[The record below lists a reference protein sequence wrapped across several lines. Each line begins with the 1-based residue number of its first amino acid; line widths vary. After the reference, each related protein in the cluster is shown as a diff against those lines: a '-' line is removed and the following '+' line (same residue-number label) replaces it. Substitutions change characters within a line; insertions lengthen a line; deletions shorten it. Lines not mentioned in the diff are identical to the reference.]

1 MKGRAAAGLILAG
14 LAAAV
19 GLYLLRER
27 QIAGSLGAS
36 GFPLDDSWIHL
47 QFARNLAEGR
57 GFTYNPGVSVP
68 GSTAPLWTILLAGLF
83 AIAGAHLVW
92 VKIAGVA
99 AAVGSAWLAR
109 RLAIQWTGEPLLGL
123 GAGLVTALSA
133 PMAWGALSGM
143 EVTLAAL
150 LVTGA
155 LCAHASGRVTL
166 AALLIGAAALARP
179 ESVLLVPLFWLGGP
193 LTLKRSVVSLGLPA
207 AVLSPW
213 IAFNLWTAGT
223 PLPATA
229 AAKIEGGLVGLLAGT
244 REPVTE
250 TLFVRPWRFEAEW
263 AAWLVS
269 VDVLLPVLILPGLW
283 MLWRRHGRAALLPS
297 SILLLHPLGMALL
310 APYRGP
316 AFQEGRYSIQLLP
329 LAICVAVAALMG
341 LRNSSL
347 SPQGRGPQF
356 ELSRCLSGE
365 ARAESDQ
372 GWLRRAAIVLF
383 VGASVVPLW
392 SGAGRYAWAVQNIDA
407 MQVHLGRWVSEHT
420 PPGARLA
427 LNDVGAIVYVG
438 RREAVDVMG
447 LVTPAIIPYRREG
460 EKGVLRYLE
469 RVCPDYLIIFPA
481 WFPELASR
489 GDRFTPV
496 YRVRLERKTVAGA
509 DEMVVYETAW
519 NRWSRAPRPCPEPR

>member
-14 LAAAV
+14 LAAAL

-27 QIAGSLGAS
+27 QIAGSLGTA

-57 GFTYNPGVSVP
+57 GFAYNPGVSVP

-123 GAGLVTALSA
+123 GAALVAALSA

-166 AALLIGAAALARP
+166 TALLIGAAALARP

-207 AVLSPW
+207 TVLSPW

-223 PLPATA
+223 PLPTTA
-229 AAKIEGGLVGLLAGT
+229 AAKIEGGLVGLLVGT

-269 VDVLLPVLILPGLW
+269 VDVLLPILILPGLW
-283 MLWRRHGRAALLPS
+283 MLWRRHGRAALLPA

-329 LAICVAVAALMG
+329 LAICVAVTALSP
-341 LRNSSL
+341 SSL
-347 SPQGRGPQF
+347 SPQGRGQQF
-356 ELSRCLSGE
+356 ELSRRLSGE

-372 GWLRRAAIVLF
+372 GWLRRAIVVLF
-383 VGASVVPLW
+383 LAASVVPLW

-427 LNDVGAIVYVG
+427 LNDVGAIVYLG

-469 RVCPDYLIIFPA
+469 RACPDYLIIFPT

-496 YRVRLERKTVAGA
+496 YRVRLERNTVAGA

-519 NRWSRAPRPCPEPR
+519 NRWSRAPRPCPEGP

>member
-1 MKGRAAAGLILAG
+1 LKGRAAAGLILAG
-14 LAAAV
+14 LAAAL

-27 QIAGSLGAS
+27 QIAGPLGAS

-68 GSTAPLWTILLAGLF
+68 GSTAPLWTLILAGLF
-83 AIAGAHLVW
+83 AIAGAHLAW
-92 VKIAGVA
+92 VKVAGVA

-109 RLAIQWTGEPLLGL
+109 RLAMQWTGEPLLGL
-123 GAGLVTALSA
+123 GAGLATALSA

-166 AALLIGAAALARP
+166 AGLLIGAAALARP
-179 ESVLLVPLFWLGGP
+179 ESVLLVPLLWLGGP
-193 LTLKRSVVSLGLPA
+193 LTLKRSLASLGIPV

-229 AAKIEGGLVGLLAGT
+229 AAKIEGGLVGLLAGA
-244 REPVTE
+244 REPVAE
-250 TLFVRPWRFEAEW
+250 TLFGRPWRFEAEW

-269 VDVLLPVLILPGLW
+269 VDVLLPILILPGLW
-283 MLWRRHGRAALLPS
+283 MLWRRHGRAALLPA

-329 LAICVAVAALMG
+329 LAICVAVTA
-341 LRNSSL
+341 L
-347 SPQGRGPQF
+347 SP
-356 ELSRCLSGE
+356 
-365 ARAESDQ
+365 SDQ
-372 GWLRRAAIVLF
+372 GWLRRAIVVLF
-383 VGASVVPLW
+383 LAASAVPLW

-407 MQVHLGRWVSEHT
+407 MQVHLGHWVSEHT

-427 LNDVGAIVYVG
+427 LNDVGAIVYLG

-469 RVCPDYLIIFPA
+469 RACPDYLIIFPA
-481 WFPELASR
+481 WFPELVSR

-496 YRVRLERKTVAGA
+496 YRVRLERNTVAGA

-519 NRWSRAPRPCPEPR
+519 NRWSRAPRPCPERP

>member
-14 LAAAV
+14 LAAAL
-19 GLYLLRER
+19 GLYLLRAR
-27 QIAGSLGAS
+27 QIAGPLGAS

-68 GSTAPLWTILLAGLF
+68 GSTAPLWTLILAGLF
-83 AIAGAHLVW
+83 AIAGAHLAW
-92 VKIAGVA
+92 VKVAGVA

-109 RLAIQWTGEPLLGL
+109 RLAMQWTGEPLLGL
-123 GAGLVTALSA
+123 GAGLATALSA

-166 AALLIGAAALARP
+166 PGLLIGAAALARP
-179 ESVLLVPLFWLGGP
+179 ESVLLVPLLWLGGP
-193 LTLKRSVVSLGLPA
+193 LTLKRSLASLGIPV

-223 PLPATA
+223 PLPVTA
-229 AAKIEGGLVGLLAGT
+229 AAKIGGGLVGLLAGT
-244 REPVTE
+244 REPVAE
-250 TLFVRPWRFEAEW
+250 TLFGRPWRFEAEW

-269 VDVLLPVLILPGLW
+269 VDVLLPILILPGLW
-283 MLWRRHGRAALLPS
+283 MLWRRHGRSALLPA

-329 LAICVAVAALMG
+329 LAICVAVTA
-341 LRNSSL
+341 L
-347 SPQGRGPQF
+347 SP
-356 ELSRCLSGE
+356 
-365 ARAESDQ
+365 SDQ
-372 GWLRRAAIVLF
+372 GWLRRAIVVLF
-383 VGASVVPLW
+383 LAASVVPLW

-407 MQVHLGRWVSEHT
+407 MQVHLGHWVSEHT

-427 LNDVGAIVYVG
+427 LNDVGAIVYLG
-438 RREAVDVMG
+438 HREAVDVMG

-469 RVCPDYLIIFPA
+469 RACPDYLIIFPA

-496 YRVRLERKTVAGA
+496 YRVRLERNTVAGA

-519 NRWSRAPRPCPEPR
+519 NRWSRAPRPCPERP

>member
-14 LAAAV
+14 LAAAL

-27 QIAGSLGAS
+27 QIAGPLGAS

-83 AIAGAHLVW
+83 AIAGAHVVW
-92 VKIAGVA
+92 VKIAGMA
-99 AAVGSAWLAR
+99 AAAGSAWLAR

-123 GAGLVTALSA
+123 GAGLVTAWSA

-155 LCAHASGRVTL
+155 LCAHVSGRVTL
-166 AALLIGAAALARP
+166 AALLIGAATLARP
-179 ESVLLVPLFWLGGP
+179 ESVLLVPLLWLGGP
-193 LTLKRSVVSLGLPA
+193 LTLKRSLASLGIPA

-223 PLPATA
+223 PLPVTA

-244 REPVTE
+244 RESVTE
-250 TLFVRPWRFEAEW
+250 TVFGRPWRFEAEW

-269 VDVLLPVLILPGLW
+269 VDVLLPIFILPGLW
-283 MLWRRHGRAALLPS
+283 VLWRRHGRAALLPA

-329 LAICVAVAALMG
+329 LAICVAVTA
-341 LRNSSL
+341 L
-347 SPQGRGPQF
+347 SPVWTSSQGRG
-356 ELSRCLSGE
+356 
-365 ARAESDQ
+365 Q
-372 GWLRRAAIVLF
+372 GKAWVGRAAIVLF
-383 VGASVVPLW
+383 IVASVVPLW
-392 SGAGRYAWAVQNIDA
+392 SGAVRYAWAVQNIDA
-407 MQVHLGRWVSEHT
+407 MQAHLGRWVSEHT
-420 PPGARLA
+420 PSGARLA
-427 LNDVGAIVYVG
+427 LNDVGAIVYLG

-469 RVCPDYLIIFPA
+469 RACPDYLIIFPA

-496 YRVRLERKTVAGA
+496 YRVRLERNTVAGA

-519 NRWSRAPRPCPEPR
+519 NRWSRAPRPCPERP

>member
-1 MKGRAAAGLILAG
+1 LKGRAAAGLILAG
-14 LAAAV
+14 LAVAL

-57 GFTYNPGVSVP
+57 GFSYNPGVSVP
-68 GSTAPLWTILLAGLF
+68 GSTAPLWTLLLAGLF
-83 AIAGAHLVW
+83 AIAGAHLAW
-92 VKIAGVA
+92 VKIAGMA

-123 GAGLVTALSA
+123 GAGVVTALSA
-133 PMAWGALSGM
+133 PMVWGALSGM

-179 ESVLLVPLFWLGGP
+179 ESVLLVPLLWLGGP
-193 LTLKRSVVSLGLPA
+193 LTLKRSLASLGIPV

-244 REPVTE
+244 REPMTE
-250 TLFVRPWRFEAEW
+250 TLFGRPWRFEAEW
-263 AAWLVS
+263 ATWLLS
-269 VDVLLPVLILPGLW
+269 VDVLLPILILPGLW
-283 MLWRRHGRAALLPS
+283 MLWRRHGRAALLPA

-329 LAICVAVAALMG
+329 LAICVAVTALSP
-341 LRNSSL
+341 SSL
-347 SPQGRGPQF
+347 SPQGRGQ
-356 ELSRCLSGE
+356 GE
-365 ARAESDQ
+365 
-372 GWLRRAAIVLF
+372 GWLRRAIVVLF
-383 VGASVVPLW
+383 LAASVVPLW

-407 MQVHLGRWVSEHT
+407 MQVHLGRWVSEQT

-427 LNDVGAIVYVG
+427 LNDVGAIGYFG

-469 RVCPDYLIIFPA
+469 RACPDYLIIFPA

-496 YRVRLERKTVAGA
+496 YRVRLERNTVAGA

-519 NRWSRAPRPCPEPR
+519 NRWSRVPRPCPERP